1 MPSDVAFL
9 RAVDVGGRNVRTADL
24 VRAIDERWGA

>member
-1 MPSDVAFL
+1 MPSDVSFPG
-9 RAVDVGGRNVRTADL
+9 AVDVAGRNVRTADL

>member
-1 MPSDVAFL
+1 MPSDVAVL